1 MLGAWKKPSGFCRRQ
16 GNTSLR
22 QRLGD
27 FGIQYTTAG
36 KERGSKKSLSGKIL
50 RNTTLNILALV
61 IVCCAIMAAAM
72 QFLANNILLAA
83 GEYLPPAKAG

>member
-36 KERGSKKSLSGKIL
+36 KEKKAPFSRGGLHIASSGEVYLLEIGSNSACGEKFPENFRPLGEFLPFGKL
-50 RNTTLNILALV
+50 RTQGL
-61 IVCCAIMAAAM
+61 
-72 QFLANNILLAA
+72 
-83 GEYLPPAKAG
+83 